1 MVQSHYTAPMVQTA
15 FRSTAFKGSCA
26 SPVHSHLGNDTV
38 INCYGA
44 QALSANSA
52 GGFTPTMTDASTAAN
67 CAAAL
72 GSISPCS
79 WCVLRDFTFGNLQ
92 MRAQT
97 PLANDQILPGR
108 SILLGLTRSAAGST
122 ATHR

>member
-67 CAAAL
+67 CAGSSAAQ
-72 GSISPCS
+72 S
-79 WCVLRDFTFGNLQ
+79 WFVFSETLLSGTCKCALRLHS
-92 MRAQT
+92 QT
-97 PLANDQILPGR
+97 
-108 SILLGLTRSAAGST
+108 TRSCPDGRFSWG
-122 ATHR
+122 